1 MDYEAAIEFCR
12 KSIAAAPTHDALAAL
27 VDLYEL
33 TDRHDEANA
42 QFERVVEFHS
52 IHGGH
57 GLDHGHAHPHEAPVE
72 VGHQNETTPDHHHP
86 PTRDHQHRHGNAQ
99 LARFY
104 ADHDRNL
111 DEALG
116 EAKAAWAAFPNIQA
130 ADTLAWCL
138 YRKGE
143 FTEAGKMIR
152 RALKYGTPDAA
163 IHFHAGM
170 IYARLGNRP
179 LARQHLYQALSLNP
193 RFHPTQFQVAAD
205 TLKTLAAPH

>member
-1 MDYEAAIEFCR
+1 
-12 KSIAAAPTHDALAAL
+12 

-33 TDRHDEANA
+33 TGRHDYAKA
-42 QFERVVEFHS
+42 LFERVVEFHS
-52 IHGGH
+52 AHGGH
-57 GLDHGHAHPHEAPVE
+57 GHAHAHPHV
-72 VGHQNETTPDHHHP
+72 
-86 PTRDHQHRHGNAQ
+86 HGNVQ

-111 DEALG
+111 DEALS

-130 ADTLAWCL
+130 ADTMAWCL

-143 FTEAGKMIR
+143 FAEAGKMIR
-152 RALKYGTPDAA
+152 RALKHGTPDAS

-170 IYARLGNRP
+170 IYARLGNRQ

-193 RFHPTQFQVAAD
+193 RFHPTQPQLAAD
-205 TLKTLAAPH
+205 TLKTLAALPLGSDLKS